1 MNVVAF
7 IPTQW
12 QQLVGLRSA
21 SCVQKSAAP
30 PCCARAYYS
39 AWESCFLRS
48 WSTQIHLHSH
58 FPELHLQG
66 RGAQGV
72 AIAFGANRSIS
83 AALRTIPPCPQG
95 QHCTPSSTPSP
106 QRCPLD
112 RKHILCLAAR
122 SGRLLLGEQ
131 GLRSTGTA
139 TNKLQLQLGSAA
151 TDGKTTAGISMKK
164 KIKKSVQ
171 FFIKA
176 SRNVQVG
183 LEGDPPNFA
192 LCLAPCWPTP
202 DRNDGDL
209 CSLSSGANPFSS
221 SFPVPAHA
229 RGNYKQLTLTARAPR
244 WD

>member
-21 SCVQKSAAP
+21 GCVQKSAAP
-30 PCCARAYYS
+30 PCRARAYYS
-39 AWESCFLRS
+39 AWELCFLRS
-48 WSTQIHLHSH
+48 WSTQIHLRSH

-95 QHCTPSSTPSP
+95 QRCTPSSTPSP

-122 SGRLLLGEQ
+122 SGHLLLGEQ

-164 KIKKSVQ
+164 KKNTCIFLLRQAEMCRWGWRVIPQILLYAWHRADPLQTGTMETSVHYLVELILSPLPFQ
-171 FFIKA
+171 FL
-176 SRNVQVG
+176 RVPV
-183 LEGDPPNFA
+183 E
-192 LCLAPCWPTP
+192 TT
-202 DRNDGDL
+202 
-209 CSLSSGANPFSS
+209 SS
-221 SFPVPAHA
+221 
-229 RGNYKQLTLTARAPR
+229 
-244 WD
+244 

>member
-30 PCCARAYYS
+30 PCCARAYCS

-48 WSTQIHLHSH
+48 WSTQIHLRSH

-164 KIKKSVQ
+164 KYVQ
-171 FFIKA
+171 LFIKA
-176 SRNVQVG
+176 
-183 LEGDPPNFA
+183 NFA

-202 DRNDGDL
+202 DRNNGDL

-221 SFPVPAHA
+221 SFPVPARA
-229 RGNYKQLTLTARAPR
+229 RGNYEQLTLTARAPR